1 MRANYWSQT
10 TSFSSSI
17 LKVRYVYWDQ
27 ASLFVFSK
35 PTEYLWCDGYKE
47 KEKPI
52 TISSLITSASIQQP
66 SLLSSSKGLEN
77 IMIQRN
83 HCWIKTLKENFLFIC
98 LSRPPP
104 LHIELSLIWQ
114 DLDHDDKICQALG
127 QKSTPLSSWGEVMI
141 LIGVRWIS
149 IFLVILKLGSED
161 NPAL

>member
-104 LHIELSLIWQ
+104 TPCWIITDLTRFRPWWQ
-114 DLDHDDKICQALG
+114 NMSSSGTEIYPPFKLRRSNDFDWSQVNKYFPGNSKIRLRG
-127 QKSTPLSSWGEVMI
+127 
-141 LIGVRWIS
+141 
-149 IFLVILKLGSED
+149 
-161 NPAL
+161 